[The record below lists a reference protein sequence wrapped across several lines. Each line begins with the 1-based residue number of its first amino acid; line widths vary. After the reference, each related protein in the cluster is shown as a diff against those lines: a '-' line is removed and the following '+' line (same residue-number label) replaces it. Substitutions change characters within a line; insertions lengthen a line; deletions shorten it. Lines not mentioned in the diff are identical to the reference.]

1 MAMQFSDKD
10 ICSDALAM
18 QKFLVSSYNMAVTEC
33 ANPQLRQ
40 DFLAIWQEEQ
50 NLHRQVFDAMSARG
64 WYQLNQAT
72 PQDVAQ
78 LQRQFQGIMAQ
89 PQQPPVFQ
97 PQFR

>member
-10 ICSDALAM
+10 ICSDALAT
-18 QKFLVSSYNMAVTEC
+18 QKFLISAYNLAVTES

-50 NLHRQVFDAMSARG
+50 NLHRQVFDTMAARG

-72 PQDVAQ
+72 AQDVAQ
-78 LQRQFQGIMAQ
+78 LQRQFQNVMA
-89 PQQPPVFQ
+89 QQPPTFQ